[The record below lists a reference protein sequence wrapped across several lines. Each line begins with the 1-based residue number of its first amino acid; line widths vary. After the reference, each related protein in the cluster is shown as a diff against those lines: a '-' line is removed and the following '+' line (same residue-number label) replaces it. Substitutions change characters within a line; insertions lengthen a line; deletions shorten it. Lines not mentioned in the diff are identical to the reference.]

1 MSDLAN
7 TLAVHDLAEKISV
20 LTEKIRRRMYPK
32 SELSGFMLLAT
43 KCHEKRDGADSV
55 FMEMVY
61 ARACY
66 EKNQKNAAHW
76 SAQPYEMS
84 LDSIF
89 LKVGLSWVISGRNPR
104 YHGATTAS
112 SPA

>member
-43 KCHEKRDGADSV
+43 KCHERRGGAYSV
-55 FMEMVY
+55 FMDMVY
-61 ARACY
+61 AGACY
-66 EKNQKNAAHW
+66 EKNQKKGPLIGPLNPTRCH
-76 SAQPYEMS
+76 
-84 LDSIF
+84 SIRSF
-89 LKVGLSWVISGRNPR
+89 SR
-104 YHGATTAS
+104 
-112 SPA
+112 